1 MKTGRLVGGG
11 KNEDFGSVL
20 DAMGRSSIEA
30 TESAEGGE
38 EKTKFAFHSFGAQ
51 FCEVRVNQIGHR
63 FGFRPFTPSARSRFA
78 PASLDIVPGHD
89 AGPRCARNLQYQRP
103 ASA

>member
-30 TESAEGGE
+30 TESAEGGA

-51 FCEVRVNQIGHR
+51 FCE
-63 FGFRPFTPSARSRFA
+63 
-78 PASLDIVPGHD
+78 
-89 AGPRCARNLQYQRP
+89 
-103 ASA
+103 